1 MEKGTERYKGYR
13 NGWMVLELE
22 LQTVMFVI
30 LMHIYVG
37 VYVCVCVCVLIDV
50 RFCRISM
57 KR

>member
-1 MEKGTERYKGYR
+1 MTEHMEKGTEGYKGYR

-37 VYVCVCVCVLIDV
+37 VYVCVLIDV